1 MAAGVYNIRKDGGE
15 AKLKMVAGVY
25 NIKNDGSKMA
35 GGV

>member
-1 MAAGVYNIRKDGGE
+1 VYNIRKDGGE